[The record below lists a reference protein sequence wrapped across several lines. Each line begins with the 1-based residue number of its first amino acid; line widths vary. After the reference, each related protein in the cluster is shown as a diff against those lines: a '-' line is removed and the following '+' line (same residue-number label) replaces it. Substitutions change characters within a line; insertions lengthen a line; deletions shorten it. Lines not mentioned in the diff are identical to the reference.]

1 MVFAG
6 PVARGAVVSIP
17 ITQDL
22 IAVVRGEERIL
33 YAFAQTF
40 HIDLLAA

>member
-33 YAFAQTF
+33 NVFAQTLR
-40 HIDLLAA
+40 IDPLAA